1 VVRWDFP
8 RPRFRSAGNVHP
20 RVGTTLSAREDVFQS
35 ARTRGADAWHER
47 TGRTARARDRWNT
60 GSGWRRRKRTSRR
73 RGDDPAQRGSRCS
86 AQPGSG
92 SDDAPGNSKEE
103 VARELSDR
111 TLQTGFLLLE
121 DGTLFRGHI
130 RAAHGSDPVDQLA
143 AAEVVFTTNMTGY
156 QEVFTDPSYSGQIVV
171 MTAPQI
177 GNYGINTE
185 DPESQ
190 RPQIS
195 GVVVREL
202 SRSYSN
208 WRATGDLESWLS
220 SAKVPILQGVD
231 TRRLTRHLRSVGV
244 MRGVIGAGD
253 MPGDAARE
261 KLAECPSMEGLD
273 LASRVTTR
281 ESYTWGDPRAKRHI
295 IAYDYGIKRNI
306 LRLFAEHDCRVTIV
320 PAETSATEALSLRP
334 DGVFLSNG
342 PGDPDAISYAPDT
355 VRELATS
362 GTPVFG
368 ICLGHQ
374 LLGLSF
380 GGTTTKLPYG
390 HRGGNHPVKDMR
402 TGRVLITSQNHGFA
416 VEGDESGVGG
426 APDLQVTHV
435 NLNDGTIEGIRHR
448 ELPVFGVQYHP
459 EAAPGPHDAVP
470 HFDEFLAAINN
481 R

>member
-1 VVRWDFP
+1 M
-8 RPRFRSAGNVHP
+8 
-20 RVGTTLSAREDVFQS
+20 
-35 ARTRGADAWHER
+35 
-47 TGRTARARDRWNT
+47 
-60 GSGWRRRKRTSRR
+60 
-73 RGDDPAQRGSRCS
+73 
-86 AQPGSG
+86 
-92 SDDAPGNSKEE
+92 SDSE
-103 VARELSDR
+103 
-111 TLQTGFLLLE
+111 LQTGFLLLE
-121 DGTLFRGHI
+121 DGTLFRGYL
-130 RAAHGSDPVDQLA
+130 RATNGSHDAASLA

-177 GNYGINTE
+177 GNYGINNE

-208 WRATGDLESWLS
+208 WRATGDLGAWLA

-244 MRGVIGAGD
+244 MRGVIGTGD
-253 MPGDAARE
+253 TPGAAARQ

-281 ESYTWGDPRAKRHI
+281 ESYKWGDPGAKRHI

-306 LRLFAEHDCRVTIV
+306 LRLFSDHDCRVTIV
-320 PAETSATEALSLRP
+320 PADTAAADALASRP
-334 DGVFLSNG
+334 DGIFLSNG
-342 PGDPDAISYAPDT
+342 PGDPDAIAYAPDT

-380 GGTTTKLPYG
+380 GGATTKLPYG
-390 HRGGNHPVKDMR
+390 HRGGNHPVREMR

-416 VEGDESGVGG
+416 VEGDETGVSG

-435 NLNDGTIEGIRHR
+435 NLNDGTIEGVRHR

-470 HFDEFLAAINN
+470 HFDEFLAAINT